1 MTESIVCPIC
11 LDNIKTP
18 HSLTECGH
26 SFCTTC
32 IISWFRSGYA
42 SCPMCKDSG
51 IGDAR
56 LLYSQ
61 RQFLYKQARLLSRKK
76 NAPQQL
82 KNQLQSLRKLEKVN
96 KILTKEWNLWRHRKS
111 ESTPA
116 EHYKISK
123 LFYKKRQHNTNRLHT
138 IKMSMISYIRPVIIP
153 IKRKVS

>member
-1 MTESIVCPIC
+1 MTESITCPIC

-18 HSLTECGH
+18 QSLTECGH

-32 IISWFRSGYA
+32 IVAWFRSGYP

-51 IGDAR
+51 VGEERI
-56 LLYSQ
+56 YSQ
-61 RQFLYKQARLLSRKK
+61 RQNLYKQARSLSRKK
-76 NAPQQL
+76 KAPQQL
-82 KNQLQSLRKLEKVN
+82 KNQVRSLQKLEMAN
-96 KILTKEWNLWRHRKS
+96 KTLTKEWNMWRHHKS

-123 LFYKKRQHNTNRLHT
+123 SFYKKRQYNTNRSYK
-138 IKMSMISYIRPVIIP
+138 IKMAMIAHVRPVIIP